1 VADVCATYRR
11 GKCRG
16 IEVAVKR
23 LYRTDLDE
31 KTLTDFKKEI
41 EIMSKLNHPNVVL
54 FMGTPSSLSLWCVC
68 VCCST

>member
-1 VADVCATYRR
+1 LGDWRR

-31 KTLTDFKKEI
+31 KTLSDFKKEI

-54 FMGTPSSLSLWCVC
+54 FMGTPLPFFFFFFSLAHR
-68 VCCST
+68 